1 MIFNQ
6 TKDVSAMN
14 KRSINMRKEKH
25 SLLMTSDTGSL
36 YHLVTGKLFINAI
49 HFSGLTDTK
58 LCKIK

>member
-1 MIFNQ
+1 
-6 TKDVSAMN
+6 
-14 KRSINMRKEKH
+14 MRKEKH
-25 SLLMTSDTGSL
+25 SLLMTSDTGIL